1 MAAIYSLDL
10 QAGTLSALHE
20 PYTFTVHSFT
30 TPFPSHYL
38 NLLTTHSLS
47 SHLLSSPL
55 ISPHPLIS
63 CSVFSS
69 PVPLRDISLIDAIFS
84 GIFWSPNLDGTP
96 LTTKR
101 LGNPQNTLSSY
112 SARFQKPIKML
123 LRLLPRPTP
132 STPSPLTILFTLSVP
147 SHPYT

>member
-55 ISPHPLIS
+55 ISFHPL
-63 CSVFSS
+63 SS
-69 PVPLRDISLIDAIFS
+69 PLIPLSPAQSFPAQYPSETFHSLMPYSVVSF
-84 GIFWSPNLDGTP
+84 G
-96 LTTKR
+96 R
-101 LGNPQNTLSSY
+101 L
-112 SARFQKPIKML
+112 I
-123 LRLLPRPTP
+123 
-132 STPSPLTILFTLSVP
+132 
-147 SHPYT
+147 